1 MLRMGMMAVL
11 AVSLA
16 FTGPAAAQ
24 NANQRAAQRQQVLE
38 QFGGAYD
45 GPAAG
50 YVRRVGDR
58 VAAAAGRRDCAFTVV
73 NSDVVNAFATPP
85 ACDVYVTRGLLSIMN
100 SEAEL
105 AAVLGHEVGH
115 VTANHAGRR
124 QTRSVLTGLGAAL
137 IGAITKSNALAQIA
151 SQAGQ
156 LNVLSYSRSQ
166 EFEADDLGM
175 RSLTATG
182 YSPYALA
189 DMLRALQANDEITGR
204 LRGQDQASAAP
215 AWARTHP
222 LTGERVDRALQ
233 SARAT
238 RTPPGALPENEQAF
252 YAAIDG
258 MRFGDDPE
266 QGYVMGERF
275 AHPGLGIGFEAPR
288 GFVLTNS
295 PRAVK
300 IEAQGGVSGEFAAGR
315 LQGSLED
322 YAITTLRRL
331 VGNTPVQAGRPDR
344 TRINGIE
351 AVVLPARAQTR
362 NGVVDVTVAAYAD
375 GGQDAYHFV
384 TLAPAGQGGALDP
397 LFGSFH
403 RLSERERAELRPRVI
418 EVVTV
423 RPGDTVQSL
432 SSRMAV
438 EELRAERFM
447 AMNDIGPGETLR
459 PGQKVKLVSYARR

>member
-1 MLRMGMMAVL
+1 MLRKGMIAALAAAV
-11 AVSLA
+11 A
-16 FTGPAAAQ
+16 FTGPASAQ
-24 NANQRAAQRQQVLE
+24 TNQRAAQRQQVLE
-38 QFGGAYD
+38 QFGGAYE
-45 GPAAG
+45 GQASA

-58 VAAAAGRRDCAFTVV
+58 VAQAAGRRDCAFTVV

-137 IGAITKSNALAQIA
+137 VGALTKSNALAQLA

-166 EFEADDLGM
+166 EFEADDLGL

-189 DMLRALQANDEITGR
+189 DMLRALQANDEITAR

-222 LTGERVDRALQ
+222 LTGERVSRAIR
-233 SARAT
+233 SAEAT
-238 RTPPGALPENEQAF
+238 RTPPGALPENEEAF

-275 AHPGLGIGFEAPR
+275 VHPTLGIGFEAPQ

-300 IEAQGGVSGEFAAGR
+300 IQGPGGVTGEFSAGR
-315 LQGSLED
+315 LQGGLED
-322 YAITTLRRL
+322 YAVSVLRRL
-331 VGNTPVQAGRPDR
+331 AGNTPVQMGRPDW

-351 AVVLPARAQTR
+351 AVVLPARAQTS

-375 GGQDAYHFV
+375 GAQGAYHFV
-384 TLAPAGQGGALDP
+384 TLAPAGRAGIFDP

-403 RLSERERAELRPRVI
+403 RLTERERAGLRPRVI

-432 SSRMAV
+432 AERMAV
-438 EELRAERFM
+438 EELKTERFL
-447 AMNDIGPGETLR
+447 AMNDIAPDERLR
-459 PGQKVKLVSYARR
+459 PGQKVKLVSFARR